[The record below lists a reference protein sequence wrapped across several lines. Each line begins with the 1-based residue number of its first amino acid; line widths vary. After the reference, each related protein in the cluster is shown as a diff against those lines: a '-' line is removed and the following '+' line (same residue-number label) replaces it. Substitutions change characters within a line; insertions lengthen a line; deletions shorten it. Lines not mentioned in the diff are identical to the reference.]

1 MAVGEVLLDLDPRL
15 EVVVDSVAD
24 LLLLDMVPG
33 RMAMLLVRGTQG
45 WNLNCLEPKVMVF
58 TRWVTFLIT
67 A

>member
-1 MAVGEVLLDLDPRL
+1 MADGVVLPDLDPRL

-24 LLLLDMVPG
+24 LLLLDTVLG
-33 RMAMLLVRGTQG
+33 RMAMLSVRGTQG
-45 WNLNCLEPKVMVF
+45 WNLNCLVPKVMVF